1 MEPMSSRSM
10 ATSSTSSRSNNQ
22 NRKYRKL
29 ASKESVDD
37 TLFGS
42 TRASSSAS
50 GSRGGAKRSQL
61 AGREIVN
68 GSTNQEVDPPH
79 RVQPSKAGASP
90 KRVRAGDVSAVLPI
104 DELQRI
110 RNETRILTDSE
121 LEAIA
126 AKKEADAENMRMH
139 AKARK
144 QHMMERAADAAKRAP
159 KSDIE
164 QLFDQEKD
172 EVRKRAAILKDQAHD
187 SVKLMKTLGARAAAF
202 TIRDEQIKRKKQ
214 IEDDDEKHNAQ
225 INLMMELDRLEGLK
239 RQEDVAEEK
248 KAKRMHDRKVLEEQ
262 IQERREFKERA
273 QKMIEKEGEE
283 MLEKICQ
290 AQKDEEAREKDKVA
304 RAQRSMEEVRKFNE
318 AAMAKKA
325 EHARLL
331 ALEDEKVVEY
341 QRKKA
346 EDARLREEEDAR
358 KRQEAE
364 LRCAK
369 LRSTQERAANEK
381 AQLDELRAKR
391 AVEARERAAREA
403 DLAHERKMKKEMD
416 ELRISRE
423 AQAMHRQRSKI
434 QEALQQ
440 KKEYESIIDQVESDK
455 RAFQENEERL
465 SKKRAE
471 HRIALQKQIEDKQV
485 LAKERYVKVQ
495 LEGKALKQEY
505 ADELQKLEN
514 IRIQEVADL
523 EAAGVNPAYLSEMK
537 ALDIAK
543 ARDC

>member
-1 MEPMSSRSM
+1 
-10 ATSSTSSRSNNQ
+10 
-22 NRKYRKL
+22 
-29 ASKESVDD
+29 
-37 TLFGS
+37 
-42 TRASSSAS
+42 
-50 GSRGGAKRSQL
+50 
-61 AGREIVN
+61 
-68 GSTNQEVDPPH
+68 
-79 RVQPSKAGASP
+79 
-90 KRVRAGDVSAVLPI
+90 
-104 DELQRI
+104 
-110 RNETRILTDSE
+110 
-121 LEAIA
+121 
-126 AKKEADAENMRMH
+126 
-139 AKARK
+139 
-144 QHMMERAADAAKRAP
+144 MMERAADAAKRAP

-239 RQEDVAEEK
+239 RQEDVSEEK